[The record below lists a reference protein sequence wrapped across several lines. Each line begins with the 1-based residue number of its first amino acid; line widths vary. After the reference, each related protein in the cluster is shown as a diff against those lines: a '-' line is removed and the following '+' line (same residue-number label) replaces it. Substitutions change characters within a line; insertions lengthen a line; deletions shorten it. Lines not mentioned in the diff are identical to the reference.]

1 MGSGPSAMVLDSART
16 SGFSHWVGSAAP
28 PGPSNTKPVSVGRQ
42 RKGLADYPC
51 KSAGMVEYPFFAR
64 AIDPRIRT
72 ECVGCPPDPHPQ
84 GWFCAWK
91 FTLEEEG

>member
-1 MGSGPSAMVLDSART
+1 MYAFINEQSIEEQGDNCIIFYMNKCRVQ
-16 SGFSHWVGSAAP
+16 AA
-28 PGPSNTKPVSVGRQ
+28 RQ

-64 AIDPRIRT
+64 AIDPRITT
-72 ECVGCPPDPHPQ
+72 ECLGCPPDPHPQ

-91 FTLEEEG
+91 FTLEEG